1 MDTIPDGLV
10 TVQIHVPAEMLDG
23 LRAAARRSGSSIEDW
38 LTVLLMRSAAPEVL
52 RRRGRQTDTFR
63 P

>member
-1 MDTIPDGLV
+1 METIPDGFV
-10 TVQIHVPAEMLDG
+10 TVQIHMPAELLDG

-38 LTVLLMRSAAPEVL
+38 LTVLLVRSAAPDVL
-52 RRRGRQTDTFR
+52 QRRGRPSDTFR